1 MGFIKNSNIRT
12 VFLLAFSMCVLLSIP
27 AFAQST
33 ADTSVQATA
42 GTDTAGTVGNA
53 DTASTVAVT
62 GDTPAPD
69 TAAGGTTVDEAIGVT
84 SVATAEGDQPLDL
97 DPQVYQNAF
106 YYVLLVLLIC
116 ILIVVVGRIWQIYE
130 LTRRMAGK
138 DTTYYMYNI
147 HATLF
152 LVCLIVG
159 LYGVYW
165 SYVHH
170 GAQSMRDAA
179 TEHGERIDLMFMI
192 TTVITTIVLVLTH
205 IGLFGFAFK
214 YRATPQRK
222 AYFYPH
228 NNTIEKVW
236 TIVPAIVLTVLV
248 LFGFFTW
255 RSITNV
261 PEEDQKNALHIEVI
275 GEQFTWTV
283 RYPGRDGVIGER
295 NYRLTTPLNN
305 LGIDFNDKNSWDDQ
319 LGSEIVLPVNK
330 PVRVQISSKDIL
342 HSFYIPD
349 FRVQMNAVPGMKTYF
364 QFTPTITT
372 EEMRDR
378 LGDYN
383 YDYVMLC
390 AKICGGGHY
399 NMQKKVR
406 VVTEEEYREWLNEQP
421 YFFTEDLRKEF
432 QVSEATANEGSEK
445 LLANAN

>member
-1 MGFIKNSNIRT
+1 MISISLPVT
-12 VFLLAFSMCVLLSIP
+12 V
-27 AFAQST
+27 AFAQQ
-33 ADTSVQATA
+33 ADTSSQV
-42 GTDTAGTVGNA
+42 TDTAATVGDVAVPA
-53 DTASTVAVT
+53 DTSAASDTTAVAT
-62 GDTPAPD
+62 D
-69 TAAGGTTVDEAIGVT
+69 
-84 SVATAEGDQPLDL
+84 SVAATSSVGATPTATTQEEGKVSL
-97 DPQVYQNAF
+97 DPQVYTNFF
-106 YYVLLVLLIC
+106 YYLLIVFLVC
-116 ILIVVVGRIWQIYE
+116 VLVAVVGKIVQVYE
-130 LTRRMAGK
+130 LTRRMNGR
-138 DTTYYMYNI
+138 DTTYYLYNL
-147 HATLF
+147 HANLF
-152 LVCLIVG
+152 LVCLVVG

-165 SYVHH
+165 SYAHH

-179 TEHGERIDLMFMI
+179 TEHGVRIDTMFMI

-214 YRATPQRK
+214 YRATPSRK

-236 TIVPAIVLTVLV
+236 TIVPAVVLTVLV

-261 PEEDQKNALHIEVI
+261 SEEDQKNALHIEVI
-275 GEQFTWTV
+275 GEQFAWTV
-283 RYPGRDGVIGER
+283 RYPGRDGQIGER
-295 NYRLTTPLNN
+295 NYRLTTPLNS
-305 LGIDFNDKNSWDDQ
+305 LGIDFNDKTAWDDQ
-319 LGSEIVLPVNK
+319 LGGEIVLPVNK

-364 QFTPTITT
+364 QFTPTVTT
-372 EEMRDR
+372 EEMRDK

-383 YDYVMLC
+383 YNFVMLC

-399 NMQKKVR
+399 NMQKTVR
-406 VVTEEEYREWLNEQP
+406 VVTEEEYQAWLNEQP

-432 QVSEATANEGSEK
+432 QASQVSSEEEVAEKK